1 MNTLAIGQNLMLP
14 YENLETEN
22 KDLCKRFEYI
32 QKYKEATWLRW
43 RKEYT
48 KSFRERQNMKTKD
61 PISIA
66 KVREVVVFHSS
77 DIRIHIQFN
86 SYLILLHTKSL

>member
-22 KDLCKRFEYI
+22 KDLCKRFEHI

-43 RKEYT
+43 RKEYI

-61 PISIA
+61 PVSIA
-66 KVREVVVFHSS
+66 IVFHSS
-77 DIRIHIQFN
+77 DMRIHIQFN

>member
-1 MNTLAIGQNLMLP
+1 
-14 YENLETEN
+14 
-22 KDLCKRFEYI
+22 
-32 QKYKEATWLRW
+32 
-43 RKEYT
+43 
-48 KSFRERQNMKTKD
+48 MKTKD

-77 DIRIHIQFN
+77 DIGIHIQFN